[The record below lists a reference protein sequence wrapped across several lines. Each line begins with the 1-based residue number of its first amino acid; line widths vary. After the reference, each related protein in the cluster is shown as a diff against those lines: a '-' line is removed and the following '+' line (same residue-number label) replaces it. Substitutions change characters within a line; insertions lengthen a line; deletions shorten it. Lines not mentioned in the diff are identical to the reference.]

1 MDEDVHDWMSAMHWI
16 CQNGL
21 VRGAWMAVANGLAC
35 VWLSAPAAQFIPT
48 QKCQT
53 VGIPTLSKNT
63 DWQHST
69 LTTHHPLI

>member
-35 VWLSAPAAQFIPT
+35 VWLSAPSSPIYTNPKMPDCGHTHTVKKYRLADIP
-48 QKCQT
+48 
-53 VGIPTLSKNT
+53 
-63 DWQHST
+63 H
-69 LTTHHPLI
+69 